1 MWVIYSP
8 ARFPPSQTVQTET
21 PLHQAEATLTPAIKC
36 CYTANG
42 FHTAFAQL
50 IHLASLFSW
59 NNKSVRGGRRGGR
72 LCRHSSFS
80 LHHLDGGITEQL
92 EKDSQPVSSSE
103 ITFITE
109 QGREAGNNTAKM
121 VKIVKSMVGWLKCDN
136 LNLNS
141 KRQRGLNKGIKISKV
156 VLHLKTK
163 ELD

>member
-1 MWVIYSP
+1 MYSP

-21 PLHQAEATLTPAIKC
+21 PLHPAEATLTPAIKC
-36 CYTANG
+36 CYAANG
-42 FHTAFAQL
+42 FYAAVAQL

-72 LCRHSSFS
+72 LCRHSSAS

-109 QGREAGNNTAKM
+109 QEERGREQHRRDGKDSEIN
-121 VKIVKSMVGWLKCDN
+121 GWLIKMG
-136 LNLNS
+136 NS
-141 KRQRGLNKGIKISKV
+141 KGKKELDKGIKISEEI
-156 VLHLKTK
+156 LHLKTQD
-163 ELD
+163 LD